1 MPASEDSASSGV
13 GTQRGGKGRLAR
25 FAEWRRGRP
34 FVPGLLVLLSGV
46 VIMTPAY
53 LTVRI
58 SDLLVMISTLS
69 GVSTLFLGAAQIMFG
84 LGIWLKPSTSVY
96 LGVFAILLSLVA
108 LPASNIGG
116 FLLGSLLGIFG
127 GALALAWEPG
137 DGKRKKPKAAAAE
150 PAEERGEESAEE
162 RGEESAE
169 GAEEGSEE
177 SAEERGENGAEDG
190 DASQSGGGGYS
201 ATIAAL
207 LVAVGIATGV
217 GILNANAPYSVA
229 QPARVGDVGQVT
241 ADNVTFKG
249 NVRIGV
255 DTVGTEHGRRDL
267 IRITGD
273 RLEIKNLQIRLPGQ
287 WGDGMLH
294 TGSNVETYVIDGPV
308 VVEATSLQAVPAL
321 ADISTIPVKV
331 DISGGAG
338 DVLHQLGLVPS
349 EAPIPDPVMEVVS
362 LKQVKLD
369 LMHLTGR
376 DMNAPVIHL
385 KAL

>member
-1 MPASEDSASSGV
+1 MPAS
-13 GTQRGGKGRLAR
+13 KGRLAR

-127 GALALAWEPG
+127 GAFALAWEPG
-137 DGKRKKPKAAAAE
+137 DGKRRKPKAAAAE
-150 PAEERGEESAEE
+150 PVTAEPAESAEST
-162 RGEESAE
+162 GESV
-169 GAEEGSEE
+169 GDG
-177 SAEERGENGAEDG
+177 GDGEDG

-267 IRITGD
+267 LRITGD

-287 WGDGMLH
+287 WGDGMLR
-294 TGSNVETYVIDGPV
+294 TGSDVETYVVEGPV

>member
-1 MPASEDSASSGV
+1 MPA
-13 GTQRGGKGRLAR
+13 KGRLAR
-25 FAEWRRGRP
+25 FAEWRRNRP

-53 LTVRI
+53 LTLRI

-69 GVSTLFLGAAQIMFG
+69 GVSTLFLGAAQIMFA
-84 LGIWLKPSTSVY
+84 LGIWLKPATAPY
-96 LGVFAILLSLVA
+96 LGVFAILVSLVA

-127 GALALAWEPG
+127 GAFALAWESG
-137 DGKRKKPKAAAAE
+137 ERKPKKT
-150 PAEERGEESAEE
+150 RSKSSG
-162 RGEESAE
+162 G
-169 GAEEGSEE
+169 GA
-177 SAEERGENGAEDG
+177 
-190 DASQSGGGGYS
+190 GGGYS
-201 ATIAAL
+201 ATVAAL

-249 NVRIGV
+249 NVRVGV
-255 DTVGTEHGRRDL
+255 DSVGTEQGGRDL
-267 IRITGD
+267 LRITGD
-273 RLEIKNLQIRLPGQ
+273 RLEIKNLQIKLPGQ
-287 WGDGMLH
+287 WGDGLMQ
-294 TGSNVETYVIDGPV
+294 TGPDVETYVIEGPV
-308 VVEATSLQAVPAL
+308 VVEATSLEAVPAL
-321 ADISTIPVKV
+321 AEISTVPVKV
-331 DISGGAG
+331 DISAGAG

-376 DMNAPVIHL
+376 DMNAPVVHL
-385 KAL
+385 YPL

>member
-1 MPASEDSASSGV
+1 MPA
-13 GTQRGGKGRLAR
+13 KGRLAR
-25 FAEWRRGRP
+25 FAEWRRNRP

-53 LTVRI
+53 LTLRI

-69 GVSTLFLGAAQIMFG
+69 GVSTLFLGAAQIMFA
-84 LGIWLKPSTSVY
+84 LGIWLKPATAPY
-96 LGVFAILLSLVA
+96 LGVFAILVSLVA

-127 GALALAWEPG
+127 GAFALAWESG
-137 DGKRKKPKAAAAE
+137 ERKPKKTRSKSSGGGAG
-150 PAEERGEESAEE
+150 GETE
-162 RGEESAE
+162 
-169 GAEEGSEE
+169 
-177 SAEERGENGAEDG
+177 AEDAESEADTEG
-190 DASQSGGGGYS
+190 EPRSDRGSDGGYS
-201 ATIAAL
+201 ATVAAL

-249 NVRIGV
+249 NVHIGV
-255 DTVGTEHGRRDL
+255 DSVGTEQGGRDL
-267 IRITGD
+267 LRITGD

-287 WGDGMLH
+287 WGDGLMQ
-294 TGSNVETYVIDGPV
+294 TGPDVETYVIEGPV
-308 VVEATSLQAVPAL
+308 VVEATSLEAVPAL
-321 ADISTIPVKV
+321 AEISTVPVKV
-331 DISGGAG
+331 DISAGAG

-376 DMNAPVIHL
+376 DMNAPVVHL
-385 KAL
+385 YPL

>member
-1 MPASEDSASSGV
+1 MPA
-13 GTQRGGKGRLAR
+13 KGRLAR
-25 FAEWRRGRP
+25 FAEWRRNRP

-53 LTVRI
+53 LTLRI

-69 GVSTLFLGAAQIMFG
+69 GVSTLFLGAAQIMFA
-84 LGIWLKPSTSVY
+84 LGIWLKPATAPY
-96 LGVFAILLSLVA
+96 LGVFAILASLVA

-127 GALALAWEPG
+127 GAFALAWEPG
-137 DGKRKKPKAAAAE
+137 ERKPKMA
-150 PAEERGEESAEE
+150 RGED
-162 RGEESAE
+162 G
-169 GAEEGSEE
+169 GS
-177 SAEERGENGAEDG
+177 
-190 DASQSGGGGYS
+190 GGGYS
-201 ATIAAL
+201 ATVAAL

-249 NVRIGV
+249 NVRISV
-255 DTVGTEHGRRDL
+255 DSVGTEQGRRDL

-273 RLEIKNLQIRLPGQ
+273 RLQIKNLQIQLPGQ
-287 WGDGMLH
+287 WGDGMLR
-294 TGSNVETYVIDGPV
+294 TGSKVETYVVEGPV
-308 VVEATSLQAVPAL
+308 VVEATSLEAVPAL
-321 ADISTIPVKV
+321 AEISTVPVKV
-331 DISGGAG
+331 DISAGAG

-369 LMHLTGR
+369 LLHLTGR
-376 DMNAPVIHL
+376 DMNAPVVHL
-385 KAL
+385 YPL

>member
-1 MPASEDSASSGV
+1 MPA
-13 GTQRGGKGRLAR
+13 KGRLAR
-25 FAEWRRGRP
+25 FAEWRRNRP

-53 LTVRI
+53 LTLRI

-69 GVSTLFLGAAQIMFG
+69 GVSTLFLGAAQIMFA
-84 LGIWLKPSTSVY
+84 LGIWLKPATAPY
-96 LGVFAILLSLVA
+96 LGVFAILVSLVA

-127 GALALAWEPG
+127 GAFALAWESG
-137 DGKRKKPKAAAAE
+137 ERKPKKA
-150 PAEERGEESAEE
+150 RGEGSG
-162 RGEESAE
+162 GETE
-169 GAEEGSEE
+169 
-177 SAEERGENGAEDG
+177 AEDAESEADTEG
-190 DASQSGGGGYS
+190 EPRSDRGSDGGYS
-201 ATIAAL
+201 ATVAAL

-249 NVRIGV
+249 NVHIGV
-255 DTVGTEHGRRDL
+255 DSVGTEQGGRDL
-267 IRITGD
+267 LRITGD

-287 WGDGMLH
+287 WGDGLMQ
-294 TGSNVETYVIDGPV
+294 TGPDVETYVIEGPV
-308 VVEATSLQAVPAL
+308 VVEATSLEAVPAL
-321 ADISTIPVKV
+321 AEISTVPVKV
-331 DISGGAG
+331 DISAGAG

-376 DMNAPVIHL
+376 DMNAPVVHL
-385 KAL
+385 YPL

>member
-1 MPASEDSASSGV
+1 MPA
-13 GTQRGGKGRLAR
+13 KGRLAR
-25 FAEWRRGRP
+25 FAEWRRNRP

-53 LTVRI
+53 LTLRI

-69 GVSTLFLGAAQIMFG
+69 GVSTLFLGVAQIMFA
-84 LGIWLKPSTSVY
+84 LGIWLKPATAPY
-96 LGVFAILLSLVA
+96 LGVFAILVSLVA

-127 GALALAWEPG
+127 GAFALAWESG
-137 DGKRKKPKAAAAE
+137 ERKPKKTRSKSSGGGAG
-150 PAEERGEESAEE
+150 GETE
-162 RGEESAE
+162 
-169 GAEEGSEE
+169 
-177 SAEERGENGAEDG
+177 AEDAESEADTEG
-190 DASQSGGGGYS
+190 EPRSDRGSDGGYS
-201 ATIAAL
+201 ATVAAL

-249 NVRIGV
+249 NVRVGV
-255 DTVGTEHGRRDL
+255 DSVGTEQGGRDL
-267 IRITGD
+267 LRITGD
-273 RLEIKNLQIRLPGQ
+273 RLEIKNLQIKLPGQ
-287 WGDGMLH
+287 WGDGLMQ
-294 TGSNVETYVIDGPV
+294 TGPDVETYVIEGPV
-308 VVEATSLQAVPAL
+308 VVEATSLEAVPAL
-321 ADISTIPVKV
+321 AEISTVPVKV
-331 DISGGAG
+331 DISAGAG

-376 DMNAPVIHL
+376 DMNAPVVHL
-385 KAL
+385 YPL

>member
-1 MPASEDSASSGV
+1 MPA
-13 GTQRGGKGRLAR
+13 RGRLAR

-53 LTVRI
+53 LTLRI
-58 SDLLVMISTLS
+58 NDLLVMISTLS

-127 GALALAWEPG
+127 GAFALAWEPG
-137 DGKRKKPKAAAAE
+137 DGKRKKAKATAVE
-150 PAEERGEESAEE
+150 PAGSAELAESAE
-162 RGEESAE
+162 SAE
-169 GAEEGSEE
+169 STGESVGDGGDGA
-177 SAEERGENGAEDG
+177 DG
-190 DASQSGGGGYS
+190 DAPLSGGGYS
-201 ATIAAL
+201 ATVAAL

-249 NVRIGV
+249 NVRISV
-255 DTVGTEHGRRDL
+255 DSVGTEHGRRDL

-273 RLEIKNLQIRLPGQ
+273 RLQIKNLQIQLPGQ
-287 WGDGMLH
+287 WGDGMLR
-294 TGSNVETYVIDGPV
+294 TGSKVETYVVEGPV
-308 VVEATSLQAVPAL
+308 VVEATSLEAVPAL
-321 ADISTIPVKV
+321 AEISTIPVKV

-369 LMHLTGR
+369 LLHLTGR
-376 DMNAPVIHL
+376 DMNAPVVHL

>member
-1 MPASEDSASSGV
+1 MPA
-13 GTQRGGKGRLAR
+13 RGRLAR

-34 FVPGLLVLLSGV
+34 FVPGLLVLLSGL

-53 LTVRI
+53 LTLRI
-58 SDLLVMISTLS
+58 NDLLVMISTLS

-127 GALALAWEPG
+127 GAFALAWEPG
-137 DGKRKKPKAAAAE
+137 DGKRKKAKATAAE
-150 PAEERGEESAEE
+150 PAELAESAE
-162 RGEESAE
+162 SAE
-169 GAEEGSEE
+169 PAGESVGDGGDGA
-177 SAEERGENGAEDG
+177 DG
-190 DASQSGGGGYS
+190 DAPQSGGGYS
-201 ATIAAL
+201 ATVAAL

-249 NVRIGV
+249 NVRISV
-255 DTVGTEHGRRDL
+255 DSVGTEHGRRDL

-273 RLEIKNLQIRLPGQ
+273 RLQIKNLQIQLPGQ
-287 WGDGMLH
+287 WGDGMLR
-294 TGSNVETYVIDGPV
+294 TGSKVETYVVEGPV
-308 VVEATSLQAVPAL
+308 VVEATSLEAVPAL
-321 ADISTIPVKV
+321 AEISTIPVKV

-369 LMHLTGR
+369 LLHLTGR
-376 DMNAPVIHL
+376 DMNAPVVHL

>member
-1 MPASEDSASSGV
+1 MPA
-13 GTQRGGKGRLAR
+13 KGRLAR
-25 FAEWRRGRP
+25 FAEWRRNRP

-53 LTVRI
+53 LTLRI

-69 GVSTLFLGAAQIMFG
+69 GVSTLFLGAAQIMFA
-84 LGIWLKPSTSVY
+84 LGIWLKPATAPY
-96 LGVFAILLSLVA
+96 LGVFAILVSLVA

-127 GALALAWEPG
+127 GAFALAWEPG
-137 DGKRKKPKAAAAE
+137 ERSERKAKK
-150 PAEERGEESAEE
+150 
-162 RGEESAE
+162 
-169 GAEEGSEE
+169 
-177 SAEERGENGAEDG
+177 
-190 DASQSGGGGYS
+190 GGYS
-201 ATIAAL
+201 ATVAAL

-249 NVRIGV
+249 NVHIGV
-255 DTVGTEHGRRDL
+255 DSVGTEHGGRDL
-267 IRITGD
+267 LRITGD

-287 WGDGMLH
+287 WGDGLMQ
-294 TGSNVETYVIDGPV
+294 TGPDVETYVVEGPV
-308 VVEATSLQAVPAL
+308 VVEATSLEAVPAL
-321 ADISTIPVKV
+321 AEISTVPVKV
-331 DISGGAG
+331 DISAGAG

-376 DMNAPVIHL
+376 NMDAPVVHL
-385 KAL
+385 YPL

>member
-1 MPASEDSASSGV
+1 MPA
-13 GTQRGGKGRLAR
+13 KGRLAR
-25 FAEWRRGRP
+25 FAEWRRNRP

-53 LTVRI
+53 LTLRI

-69 GVSTLFLGAAQIMFG
+69 GVSTLFLGAAQIMFA
-84 LGIWLKPSTSVY
+84 LGIWLKPATAPY
-96 LGVFAILLSLVA
+96 LGVFAILVSLVA

-127 GALALAWEPG
+127 GAFALAWESG
-137 DGKRKKPKAAAAE
+137 ERKPKKTRSKSSGGGAG
-150 PAEERGEESAEE
+150 GETE
-162 RGEESAE
+162 
-169 GAEEGSEE
+169 
-177 SAEERGENGAEDG
+177 AEDAESEADTEG
-190 DASQSGGGGYS
+190 EPRSDRGSDGGYS
-201 ATIAAL
+201 ATVAAL

-249 NVRIGV
+249 NVRVGV
-255 DTVGTEHGRRDL
+255 DSVGTEQGGRDL
-267 IRITGD
+267 LRITGD

-287 WGDGMLH
+287 WGDGLMQ
-294 TGSNVETYVIDGPV
+294 TGPDVETYVIEGPV
-308 VVEATSLQAVPAL
+308 VVEATSLEAVPAL
-321 ADISTIPVKV
+321 AEISTVPVKV
-331 DISGGAG
+331 DISAGAG

-376 DMNAPVIHL
+376 DMNAPVVHL
-385 KAL
+385 YPL

>member
-1 MPASEDSASSGV
+1 MPA
-13 GTQRGGKGRLAR
+13 KGRLAR
-25 FAEWRRGRP
+25 FAEWRRNRP

-53 LTVRI
+53 LTLRI

-69 GVSTLFLGAAQIMFG
+69 GVSTLFLGAGQIMFA
-84 LGIWLKPSTSVY
+84 LGIWLKPATAPY
-96 LGVFAILLSLVA
+96 LGVFAILVLLVA

-127 GALALAWEPG
+127 GAFALAWESG
-137 DGKRKKPKAAAAE
+137 ERKPKKTRSKSSGGGAG
-150 PAEERGEESAEE
+150 GETE
-162 RGEESAE
+162 
-169 GAEEGSEE
+169 
-177 SAEERGENGAEDG
+177 AEDAESEADTEG
-190 DASQSGGGGYS
+190 EPRSDRGSDGGYS
-201 ATIAAL
+201 ATVAAL

-249 NVRIGV
+249 NVRVGV
-255 DTVGTEHGRRDL
+255 DSVGTEQGGRDL
-267 IRITGD
+267 LRITGD
-273 RLEIKNLQIRLPGQ
+273 RLEIKNLQIKLPGQ
-287 WGDGMLH
+287 WGDGLMQ
-294 TGSNVETYVIDGPV
+294 TGPDVETYVIEGPV
-308 VVEATSLQAVPAL
+308 VVEATSLEAVPAL
-321 ADISTIPVKV
+321 AEISTVPVKV
-331 DISGGAG
+331 DISAGAG

-376 DMNAPVIHL
+376 DMNAPVVHL
-385 KAL
+385 YPL

>member
-1 MPASEDSASSGV
+1 MPASEGNASSGV

-127 GALALAWEPG
+127 GAFALAWEPG
-137 DGKRKKPKAAAAE
+137 DGKRKKAKATAAE
-150 PAEERGEESAEE
+150 PAELAESAE
-162 RGEESAE
+162 SAE
-169 GAEEGSEE
+169 STGESVGDGGDGA
-177 SAEERGENGAEDG
+177 DG
-190 DASQSGGGGYS
+190 DAPQSGGGYS
-201 ATIAAL
+201 ATVAAL

-249 NVRIGV
+249 NVRISV
-255 DTVGTEHGRRDL
+255 DSVGTEHGRRDL

-273 RLEIKNLQIRLPGQ
+273 RLQIKNLQIQLPGQ
-287 WGDGMLH
+287 WGDGMLR
-294 TGSNVETYVIDGPV
+294 TGSKVETYVVEGPV
-308 VVEATSLQAVPAL
+308 VVEATSLEAVPAL
-321 ADISTIPVKV
+321 AEISTIPVKV
-331 DISGGAG
+331 DISGSAG

-369 LMHLTGR
+369 LLHLTGR
-376 DMNAPVIHL
+376 DMNAPVVHL

>member
-1 MPASEDSASSGV
+1 MPA
-13 GTQRGGKGRLAR
+13 KGRLAR
-25 FAEWRRGRP
+25 FAEWRRNRP

-53 LTVRI
+53 LTLRI

-69 GVSTLFLGAAQIMFG
+69 GVSTLFLGAAQIMFA
-84 LGIWLKPSTSVY
+84 LGIWLKPATAPY
-96 LGVFAILLSLVA
+96 LGVFAILVSLVA

-127 GALALAWEPG
+127 GAFALAWESG
-137 DGKRKKPKAAAAE
+137 ERKPKKARSKSSGGGAG
-150 PAEERGEESAEE
+150 GETE
-162 RGEESAE
+162 
-169 GAEEGSEE
+169 
-177 SAEERGENGAEDG
+177 AEDAESEADTEG
-190 DASQSGGGGYS
+190 EPRSDRGSDGGYS
-201 ATIAAL
+201 ATVAAL

-249 NVRIGV
+249 NVRVGV
-255 DTVGTEHGRRDL
+255 DSVGTEQGGRDL
-267 IRITGD
+267 LRITGD

-287 WGDGMLH
+287 WSDGLMQ
-294 TGSNVETYVIDGPV
+294 TGPDVETYVIEGPV
-308 VVEATSLQAVPAL
+308 VVEATSLEAVPAL
-321 ADISTIPVKV
+321 AEISTVPVKV
-331 DISGGAG
+331 DISAGAG

-376 DMNAPVIHL
+376 DMNAPVVHL
-385 KAL
+385 YPL

>member
-1 MPASEDSASSGV
+1 MPA
-13 GTQRGGKGRLAR
+13 KGRLAR
-25 FAEWRRGRP
+25 FAEWRRNRP

-53 LTVRI
+53 LTLRI

-69 GVSTLFLGAAQIMFG
+69 GVSTLFLGVAQIMFA
-84 LGIWLKPSTSVY
+84 LGIWLKPATAPY
-96 LGVFAILLSLVA
+96 LGVFAILVSLVA

-127 GALALAWEPG
+127 GAFALAWESGEPG
-137 DGKRKKPKAAAAE
+137 ERKPKKS
-150 PAEERGEESAEE
+150 RGEGKEKD
-162 RGEESAE
+162 G
-169 GAEEGSEE
+169 GS
-177 SAEERGENGAEDG
+177 
-190 DASQSGGGGYS
+190 GGGYS
-201 ATIAAL
+201 ATVAAL

-249 NVRIGV
+249 NVHIGV
-255 DTVGTEHGRRDL
+255 DSVGTEQGRRDL
-267 IRITGD
+267 LRITGD

-287 WGDGMLH
+287 WGDGLMQ
-294 TGSNVETYVIDGPV
+294 TGPDVETYVVEGPV
-308 VVEATSLQAVPAL
+308 VVEATSLEAVPAL
-321 ADISTIPVKV
+321 AEISTVPVKV
-331 DISGGAG
+331 DISAGAG

-376 DMNAPVIHL
+376 DMNAPVVHL
-385 KAL
+385 YPL

>member
-1 MPASEDSASSGV
+1 MPASEGSASSGV
-13 GTQRGGKGRLAR
+13 GAQRGGKGRLAR

-69 GVSTLFLGAAQIMFG
+69 GVSTLFLGVAQIMFG

-127 GALALAWEPG
+127 GAFALAWEPG
-137 DGKRKKPKAAAAE
+137 DGKRKKAKATAAE
-150 PAEERGEESAEE
+150 PAELAESAE
-162 RGEESAE
+162 SAE
-169 GAEEGSEE
+169 STGESVGDGGDGA
-177 SAEERGENGAEDG
+177 DG
-190 DASQSGGGGYS
+190 DAPQSGGGYS
-201 ATIAAL
+201 ATVAAL

-217 GILNANAPYSVA
+217 GILNANAPYSAA

-249 NVRIGV
+249 NVRISV
-255 DTVGTEHGRRDL
+255 DSVGTEHGRRDL

-273 RLEIKNLQIRLPGQ
+273 RLQIKNLQIQLPGQ
-287 WGDGMLH
+287 WGDGMLR
-294 TGSNVETYVIDGPV
+294 TGSKVETYVVEGPV
-308 VVEATSLQAVPAL
+308 VVEATSLEAVPAL
-321 ADISTIPVKV
+321 AEISTIPVKV
-331 DISGGAG
+331 DISGSAG

-369 LMHLTGR
+369 LLHLTGR
-376 DMNAPVIHL
+376 DMNAPVVHL